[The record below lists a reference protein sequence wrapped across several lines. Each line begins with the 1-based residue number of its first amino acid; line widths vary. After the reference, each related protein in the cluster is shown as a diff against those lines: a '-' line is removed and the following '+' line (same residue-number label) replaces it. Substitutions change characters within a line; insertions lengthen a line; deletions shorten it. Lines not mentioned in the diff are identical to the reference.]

1 MSNTGNGNVL
11 KNIADIVTMVVAMEI
26 RKYQQDC
33 LDTIIESFEKFDR
46 QLIQLPTGA
55 GKTAIFLSYLKHIKG
70 RALILCPTIDV
81 CEQIQNSCV
90 KWHIPSVSIKN
101 SGHPFRCSNSYII
114 VAHALN
120 FSATREFLS
129 KVKFDIIIIDE
140 AHRAQCS
147 TYKNFIEN
155 YPHKTKILGVTAT
168 PERLDNKPLLEIF
181 HNFTF
186 SMEIVDLIE
195 QGYLVDLES
204 YRIRT
209 GLRLVTRKVGDFSL
223 LDLKS
228 LDNDSRNSIILDTYF
243 KNCIGKKT
251 LIFCISVDHSER
263 MSEALVKKGI
273 RAMAMHGD
281 LPSTERKRILQD
293 FKSGKLEVLTNC
305 QLLTEGFDEPS
316 IEAIIIARPTK
327 SKTLY
332 CQMIG
337 RGLRPFKDKNRC
349 YLYELTDNAYKICTF
364 NVLLGIPQEKD
375 LDYENG
381 SLLSKEF
388 RERKHKDLISID
400 IKDVNYEKVKI
411 DILNYKKKFQSY
423 MHSIPAPQ
431 RQKDLLTK
439 IGIEFYPDLSV
450 LEFCFLLWKEKL
462 KVKYG
467 TR

>member
-1 MSNTGNGNVL
+1 M
-11 KNIADIVTMVVAMEI
+11 
-26 RKYQQDC
+26 
-33 LDTIIESFEKFDR
+33 
-46 QLIQLPTGA
+46 
-55 GKTAIFLSYLKHIKG
+55 
-70 RALILCPTIDV
+70 
-81 CEQIQNSCV
+81 
-90 KWHIPSVSIKN
+90 
-101 SGHPFRCSNSYII
+101 
-114 VAHALN
+114 
-120 FSATREFLS
+120 
-129 KVKFDIIIIDE
+129 
-140 AHRAQCS
+140 
-147 TYKNFIEN
+147 
-155 YPHKTKILGVTAT
+155 
-168 PERLDNKPLLEIF
+168 
-181 HNFTF
+181 
-186 SMEIVDLIE
+186 
-195 QGYLVDLES
+195 
-204 YRIRT
+204 
-209 GLRLVTRKVGDFSL
+209 
-223 LDLKS
+223 
-228 LDNDSRNSIILDTYF
+228 
-243 KNCIGKKT
+243 
-251 LIFCISVDHSER
+251 
-263 MSEALVKKGI
+263 KKGI